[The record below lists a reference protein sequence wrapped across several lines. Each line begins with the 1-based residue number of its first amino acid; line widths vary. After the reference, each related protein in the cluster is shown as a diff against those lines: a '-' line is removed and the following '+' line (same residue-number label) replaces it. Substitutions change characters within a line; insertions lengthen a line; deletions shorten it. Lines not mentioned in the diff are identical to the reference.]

1 MANPHHA
8 LGLAA
13 ERAVAGWLT
22 GAGWQVIAQRARSP
36 GGGEVDLLAVDPRST
51 LVAVEVRAR
60 RTRRTGEPAM
70 TVDPRRVAR
79 LRRTLVAKAATS
91 CVPHRSLRVDLVAVE
106 PAAAAGCWRLVRL
119 PGIG

>member
-13 ERAVAGWLT
+13 EVAVADWLT
-22 GAGWQVIAQRARSP
+22 GAGWRVVARRARSP
-36 GGGEVDLLAVDPRST
+36 GGGEIDLLAVDPGST

-60 RTRRTGEPAM
+60 RTRRTGEAAM
-70 TVDPRRVAR
+70 SVDPRRVAR
-79 LRRTLVAKAATS
+79 LRRTLVAHAAS
-91 CVPHRSLRVDLVAVE
+91 SGVPHRSLRIDLVTAE
-106 PAAAAGCWRLVRL
+106 PAGPGRWRLVRL